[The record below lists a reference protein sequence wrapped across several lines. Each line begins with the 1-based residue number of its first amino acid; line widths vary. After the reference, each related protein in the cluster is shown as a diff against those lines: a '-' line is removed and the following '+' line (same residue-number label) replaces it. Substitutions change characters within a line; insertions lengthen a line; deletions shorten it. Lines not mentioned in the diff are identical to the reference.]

1 MHLLES
7 GHPIVILPI
16 FPISVYTSGIPIPL
30 FAVCFRNILSPD
42 TDSEQISV
50 TKEFRQRGLTLV
62 LRRVSPYMFE
72 PEPLSLGA
80 CVAIEISAHQS
91 ANADVDPIMS
101 EQNLDLGRNDSK
113 TETC

>member
-1 MHLLES
+1 ML
-7 GHPIVILPI
+7 
-16 FPISVYTSGIPIPL
+16 
-30 FAVCFRNILSPD
+30 
-42 TDSEQISV
+42 
-50 TKEFRQRGLTLV
+50 
-62 LRRVSPYMFE
+62 E

-80 CVAIEISAHQS
+80 GVAIEISAHQS

>member
-42 TDSEQISV
+42 T

-62 LRRVSPYMFE
+62 LRRVSPYMLE

-80 CVAIEISAHQS
+80 GVTIEISAHQP